1 MVYNKDY
8 VEGLTKKGIAPSIN
22 RILTGK
28 FENHDLNR
36 QGITD
41 WYDPDVFMNLFDA
54 S

>member
-1 MVYNKDY
+1 MVYNNDLKD
-8 VEGLTKKGIAPSIN
+8 GLIKKGIQPSIN
-22 RILTGK
+22 RILSGK
-28 FENHDLNR
+28 FEGHDLNR